1 VPDDTDGVA
10 DFKKE
15 VDEGFDQALA
25 EVAAAVAAV
34 PVPMALPGLE
44 PTSDADTY
52 SAHVPIAP
60 EAPLKTPTLRDQLRL
75 KLGREEREEGG
86 DDPIT
91 AFAPEAE
98 LDWGPRRLKLTGRG
112 DEDEPDDD

>member
-1 VPDDTDGVA
+1 VRVPEDADGVA

-15 VDEGFDQALA
+15 VDEGFDQVLA

-34 PVPMALPGLE
+34 PVAIPLPGLE
-44 PTSDADTY
+44 PTSDADAQRTT
-52 SAHVPIAP
+52 SAPD
-60 EAPLKTPTLRDQLRL
+60 APLETPSLKDQLEL
-75 KLGREEREEGG
+75 KLGREESG

-98 LDWGPRRLKLTGRG
+98 LDWGPRRLKLPRRS
-112 DEDEPDDD
+112 DEPELGDN